1 LTCKCFSGIHGG
13 IFVPNATECH
23 ATQKFIRKL
32 YIKELVREEERVEKQ
47 RLEEIEEAERKQE
60 EENKKNGIPTQ
71 KRKNRQTRRGGRRKL
86 VDVEEKDV
94 DIVAQKYVLML
105 VHALTLFEVDEIIAS
120 LSLGFNEFEQ
130 EFEVVCAL
138 IFSPPNSLPNIGGK
152 EFSYFKQFGKGQF
165 DDNRYN
171 NCNCR
176 TFVMALAQLFLYK
189 SVKGFTFIGDGQL
202 VVVPDKS
209 TAKSYVLEFLKS
221 RHILDSPHND
231 VCSFS
236 SKDAVLNLPGIFGMP
251 SIIRK
256 CSINEAKGKVCASLV
271 RFCKTL
277 ADVTCKVAMKANIYN
292 DTITIPWSLLAIWTC
307 AYMLTPQAT
316 TSKLVVL
323 CVKKCTLSGY

>member
-1 LTCKCFSGIHGG
+1 
-13 IFVPNATECH
+13 
-23 ATQKFIRKL
+23 
-32 YIKELVREEERVEKQ
+32 
-47 RLEEIEEAERKQE
+47 
-60 EENKKNGIPTQ
+60 
-71 KRKNRQTRRGGRRKL
+71 
-86 VDVEEKDV
+86 
-94 DIVAQKYVLML
+94 
-105 VHALTLFEVDEIIAS
+105 VDEIIAS